1 MHVPSYLYRSRHAV
15 FYFRW
20 PLPRALHPE
29 GKASTIKVS
38 LRTCEPKVAL
48 ERARHLCYLSALA
61 AAHTSQQ
68 AMQYNEMRTFLQ
80 RLYAKALTT
89 KKERILATGRLSS
102 AERANWKSMSEWAG
116 QAVGDGDP
124 FAQLGHDSLEG
135 IITRHGL
142 PIAVGSSEFE
152 TFGIEHQK
160 AVRELADAVLRFDA
174 SLERIDLSTPEPS
187 IPTTGQV
194 LVSEL
199 RLSGLIE
206 RYKLERARDPVA
218 ERSAREWDEHFAL
231 LHEILGSDLLLHE
244 LNEKHA
250 QLVKSTLLIYPKNRR
265 KNPATRGL
273 ALPEAI
279 AIEGVDKIAT
289 PTINKYLQTY
299 ISLFTFAKKHHYV
312 STSFFD
318 GTFIARRKGSKKSLR
333 DPFSPDQLRRIV
345 TEAAFQREGLVRHD
359 WQKWGVL
366 VAAYTGARLNEIAQ
380 LQLSDM
386 RRIDGILCFDVTDVG
401 DDEDG
406 EAIAKQL
413 KTEAA
418 KRVVPVHPELIA
430 LGLLDY
436 VAALRSKGSMRL
448 FPTFTQ
454 DVNNG
459 WGRQLGRWA
468 NDTFLVKLG
477 YKTKRI
483 VFHSFRH
490 TLITR
495 LSQAGVQEP
504 IVKALVGHEQQGVTQ
519 TSYLGE
525 GYRTRQLYEAIC
537 LMEPKGLIAGAT
549 ATADTD
555 STS

>member
-20 PLPRALHPE
+20 PLPRCLHPR

-48 ERARHLCYLSALA
+48 ERGRHLCYLSGLA
-61 AAHTSQQ
+61 AAHPSTRT
-68 AMQYNEMRTFLQ
+68 MQYNEMRTFLQ
-80 RLYAKALTT
+80 RLYAKALSA

-102 AERANWKSMSEWAG
+102 DERAQWRDMSEWAG
-116 QAVGDGDP
+116 QAVGNGDP
-124 FAQLGHDSLEG
+124 LAQLGQDDLEAIIAKHD
-135 IITRHGL
+135 L
-142 PIAVGSSEFE
+142 PIVLGSSEFE
-152 TFGIEHQK
+152 TFGIEHQR
-160 AVRELADAVLRFDA
+160 AVRELADGVLRFDA
-174 SLERIDLSTPEPS
+174 SLERLDLV
-187 IPTTGQV
+187 TGDTSLPAQNGKAAP
-194 LVSEL
+194 VSEL

-206 RYKLERARDPVA
+206 RYKLERGRDPVA

-244 LNEKHA
+244 LNERHA
-250 QLVKSTLLIYPKNRR
+250 QEVKSTLLVYPKNRR
-265 KNPATRGL
+265 KNPDTREL
-273 ALPEAI
+273 SLQQAI
-279 AIEGVDKIAT
+279 AVEGVEKIAT

-299 ISLFTFAKKHHYV
+299 ISLFGFAKRHHYV
-312 STSFFD
+312 STNFFD
-318 GTFIARRKGSKKSLR
+318 GTFMARRKGNKKSLR
-333 DPFSPDQLRRIV
+333 DPFSADQLRRIV

-359 WQKWGVL
+359 WQKWGIL
-366 VAAYTGARLNEIAQ
+366 IAAYSGARLNEIAQ
-380 LQLSDM
+380 LQLSDV
-386 RRIDGILCFDVTDVG
+386 REIDGILCFDVTDVG

-406 EAIAKQL
+406 EATAKQL

-430 LGLLDY
+430 LGLLGY
-436 VAALRSKGSMRL
+436 IEGLRSKGAVRL
-448 FPTFTQ
+448 FPTFKQ

-504 IVKALVGHEQQGVTQ
+504 VVKALVGHEQQGVTQ

-525 GYRTRQLYEAIC
+525 GYRTQQLYDAVC
-537 LMEPKGLIAGAT
+537 LMEPRGLLDAQ
-549 ATADTD
+549 
-555 STS
+555 